1 MRTDTE
7 KLQWLILS
15 LVCPLGMA
23 ACTTSQSAQEL
34 ALATLKATAA
44 YENEIDKK
52 INAEKQ
58 FYEAQLGN
66 IRSALGGVPLEENL
80 SAKDREKELRKTWL
94 YGNIRTNAARAG
106 RLTAGKIMSQPPPLS
121 AGLMI
126 EFLEKGLKEDVEAI
140 AQARAKQEE
149 LTRQL
154 VTSLAPVKKQ
164 KNRLSAIRKGLAIL
178 AAGGGEGDRFALAL
192 GFAKAL
198 AKEIAGGISGN

>member
-7 KLQWLILS
+7 RLQRLILS
-15 LVCPLGMA
+15 LVCTLGMA
-23 ACTTSQSAQEL
+23 ACTASQSAQEL

-52 INAEKQ
+52 INAERQ

-66 IRSALGGVPLEENL
+66 IRSALGGVLLKENL
-80 SAKDREKELRKTWL
+80 SPEDRDNELRKTWL
-94 YGNIRTNAARAG
+94 YGHIRTNTARAG
-106 RLTAGKIMSQPPPLS
+106 RLTAGKILSQDRPLT

-140 AQARAKQEE
+140 AQVRAKQEE

-164 KNRLSAIRKGLAIL
+164 KNRLSAIRKGLTTL

-198 AKEIAGGISGN
+198 AQEIEGGISGN